1 MFPDF
6 GPVSLWD
13 QSGSVT
19 LLARLVTEQCS
30 LLDWAEWHY
39 RNDEYD
45 LELPEQPTDIDSATT
60 DSWLAFLDCLA
71 VKYGK
76 PRPACLQ
83 LLRKHGAIGWRERQS
98 ASGE

>member
-1 MFPDF
+1 MIEYDADVMRLLLENGADPNREHDIAE
-6 GPVSLWD
+6 SLF
-13 QSGSVT
+13 
-19 LLARLVTEQCS
+19 
-30 LLDWAEWHY
+30 DWAEWHY